1 MIYALIYSS
10 ASYTIGA
17 KLRRRVEMMGK
28 SATTKNGHE
37 RVAINRDNVKHLEF
51 FMNGQWRHSDKCKQ
65 FTNKDCRVKLL
76 ENH

>member
-1 MIYALIYSS
+1 
-10 ASYTIGA
+10 
-17 KLRRRVEMMGK
+17 MMGK

-65 FTNKDCRVKLL
+65 FTNKDCRVKPL